1 MTPKKRGDRPK
12 PNVVDAGSQTA
23 AIHCKQF
30 VLSPVPIRPIFAGS
44 TFFSLLFAL
53 QSNIEMFHQ
62 QINERTEKN
71 QRKMILR
78 STLRLSTTIVSI
90 LLLLL
95 FFSTG
100 DTNQCP
106 QHQTQPNRSHNNH
119 LQLTEKVLTLNNDN
133 NDNTIATNNVNVDG
147 ATTHTIYQKQFDT
160 YFSLDLH
167 SIHPIDQTKSIT
179 LNIKCQP
186 VVTFPLGSAQ
196 RSCDWKLV
204 NSLQYDS
211 FMSYI
216 SWLTREEKLDER
228 LYAQKFAELSS
239 LAQMTRVG
247 DMYRRH
253 TYYVPY
259 VPGQYTD
266 GKLYLIVVMSK
277 RTWEPTKDEDRSLV
291 MLDLTVETEKR
302 DIDEPSE
309 KKSQANLM
317 WIIQFLPLFVIGGVF
332 GTIAITITCCVVAL
346 SCCTS
351 SSSSYG
357 CCCCCCCGDRNQK
370 ITRYVLIPAQQQPAP
385 TPTVVA
391 RPPSANI
398 VVVAPTVRT
407 PILAVNPHVVQYAP
421 QPQPQPQVHHH
432 HQQHQHHQQ
441 QHQNYAAASAH
452 YNTTRSPVIH
462 SVDET
467 LPAFNPYYVSARGG
481 SSHQQQ

>member
-1 MTPKKRGDRPK
+1 MLARE
-12 PNVVDAGSQTA
+12 

-30 VLSPVPIRPIFAGS
+30 VLSPVPISPIFAGS
-44 TFFSLLFAL
+44 LFAL
-53 QSNIEMFHQ
+53 QSNISRCST
-62 QINERTEKN
+62 NKSTNVRTQKS

-78 STLRLSTTIVSI
+78 STLGLSTTIISI

-95 FFSTG
+95 FFSTFSH
-100 DTNQCP
+100 QCH

-133 NDNTIATNNVNVDG
+133 NAMTMTTTSQNNNNVNIDG
-147 ATTHTIYQKQFDT
+147 ATTHTIYHKQFDT

-167 SIHPIDQTKSIT
+167 SIQPIDQTKSIT

-211 FMSYI
+211 FMRYI

-259 VPGQYTD
+259 IPGQHTD

-277 RTWEPTKDEDRSLV
+277 RTWEPTKDEDRSQV

-309 KKSQANLM
+309 KKSQVNLM
-317 WIIQFLPLFVIGGVF
+317 WIIQLIPLFVIGGVF
-332 GTIAITITCCVVAL
+332 GTIAITITCCVIAL

-351 SSSSYG
+351 SSSSSW

-421 QPQPQPQVHHH
+421 QPQPQPQVHH
-432 HQQHQHHQQ
+432 QQ
-441 QHQNYAAASAH
+441 QQQQNYAAASAH

-467 LPAFNPYYVSARGG
+467 LPAFNPYYVSAHGG